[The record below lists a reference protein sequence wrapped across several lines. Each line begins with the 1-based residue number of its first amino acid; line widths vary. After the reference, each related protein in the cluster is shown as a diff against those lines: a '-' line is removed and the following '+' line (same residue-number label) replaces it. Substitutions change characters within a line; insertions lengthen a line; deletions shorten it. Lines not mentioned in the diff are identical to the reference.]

1 MSSVSYSQLIL
12 GMASA
17 AASLGVLLLWD
28 TEIGL
33 THVDKY
39 TYSAEEYIKAGAFFA
54 TGLINCGVR
63 TESDAPYALLGEH
76 VENKSVL
83 LKTNAIMG
91 YASPSS

>member
-1 MSSVSYSQLIL
+1 
-12 GMASA
+12 MASA

-28 TEIGL
+28 TEVGL

-54 TGLINCGVR
+54 TGLISCGVR
-63 TESDAPYALLGEH
+63 PEADAAFALLGEH

-91 YASPSS
+91 YVTVSQKSHILMNCC